1 MSAIKVDIDI
11 NGRIRSVAVELVDS
25 AAKLFRVSWDDVTRT
40 VDFRQLAA
48 DTCSVIVVEGG
59 AGSHYVRC
67 VDTDRQG
74 GLDLHVNGAVVHAR
88 VNRGLTRLT
97 RRADH
102 VASTSGGQYVTA
114 PMPGKVVRLLV
125 QPGDEVEERQGVVV
139 VEAMKMENELRALRA
154 GKVVEVLIDEGDSV
168 ETGKV
173 LVVIE

>member
-11 NGRIRSVAVELVDS
+11 NGRIRSVAVEAVDS
-25 AAKLFRVSWDDVTRT
+25 TAELFRVSWDDVTRT
-40 VDFRQLAA
+40 VEFRQVAA
-48 DTCSVIVVEGG
+48 ETCSVIVVEGG

-88 VNRGLTRLT
+88 VDRGLARLT
-97 RRADH
+97 RRADR
-102 VASTSGGQYVTA
+102 VAGTSGGQHVTA

-125 QPGDEVEERQGVVV
+125 QPGDEVVERQGVVV
-139 VEAMKMENELRALRA
+139 VEAMKMENELRAPRA
-154 GKVVEVLIDEGDSV
+154 GRIAEMLVDEGDSV